1 MSPIQKSALYGL
13 VISLSC
19 AIAILIL
26 FIVKGATSY
35 HEDASFRIIVTCLF
49 LASFFPYGIM
59 LKFTWRKSA
68 DGKINVDERD
78 KKAMERAPSVQLFA
92 VIITLVVWAIALTEV
107 YWDQGQLPIAFP
119 YLIFFSCMI
128 INIIA
133 HSAGILIGY
142 WRIGRTN
149 GEE

>member
-1 MSPIQKSALYGL
+1 MSRVQKSALFGL

-19 AIAILIL
+19 AISILIL

-35 HEDASFRIIVTCLF
+35 HEDTSYRIIATCLF

-59 LKFTWRKSA
+59 LKFTWHKSS

-78 KKAMERAPSVQLFA
+78 KKAMERAPSIQLFA
-92 VIITLVVWAIALTEV
+92 VIITLVVWAIALTEI

-119 YLIFFSCMI
+119 YLILFSCMI
-128 INIIA
+128 VNIIA

-142 WRIGRTN
+142 WRIGHAS